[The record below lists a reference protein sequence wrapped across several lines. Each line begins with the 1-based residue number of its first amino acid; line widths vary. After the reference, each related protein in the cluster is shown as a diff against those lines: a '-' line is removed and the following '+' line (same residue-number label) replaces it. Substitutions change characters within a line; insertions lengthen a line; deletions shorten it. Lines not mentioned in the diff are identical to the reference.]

1 MGPTACVQIEA
12 EHSALRKGQRLE
24 AISRV
29 AFGAGTF
36 TFHGDGEGRSD
47 EDWSLTFVRE
57 RDRAVLPLLAG
68 AWSEAEAECLGRQQ
82 IGTPLDDQRF
92 PAVVYRGARRLFR
105 AVGGR
110 HLVGVVEFDG
120 VDVLL
125 GAIGSSF
132 FVIVRQG
139 ASRHVIPTGPSHGLP
154 ELNLDALLPEL
165 ERSTPRVRRRKA
177 DAEPQEKIA
186 DLADHHDRILHG
198 QVPSPENPRVVVP
211 GVIRQGLLRLADRA
225 AAWQICRPRRARGKP
240 ALGRAAQCAVRRSR
254 GTRFIY
260 RLVEI
265 FERLGAIGCGDLVG
279 RLGDLCAKIR
289 DLLPGVKFKEQALSD
304 GLHRLHACKTCIVRK
319 LSPRRWHVRLAG
331 LTDWRTA
338 LHRQFC
344 AETSTEFRLEP
355 ETPDA
360 PHDAKPPPPPPAS
373 DAPSSKSSAA
383 EGSGET
389 SSSPGAGA
397 SAPAD
402 PPSAA
407 GASTTSTKTPPDE
420 VPTDIPTTTAQGE
433 AEPSSAD
440 ADTTTTSAQPTAPG
454 DTPTTTTSS
463 GAPPDTR
470 TAITATRV
478 DERESAPATPPRP
491 PTNAARTGEPRPFK
505 DELHKIYDDAKTKIE
520 ELFTAKKPED
530 VAPRDHAPTVP
541 HDDIRDASPTADAP
555 HATTLPS
562 APVMTV
568 VAAIA
573 VEGLDQCQAQLRA
586 ARADAA
592 REAAARAREAA
603 AYAREREV
611 LIRDKQNTEAE
622 AKVIVERAERVLQ
635 HVSGLADLID
645 GADPQAP

>member
-24 AISRV
+24 AIRCV
-29 AFGAGTF
+29 PFGAGAF

-68 AWSEAEAECLGRQQ
+68 AWSEVEAECLGLQQ
-82 IGTPLDDQRF
+82 VGTPLDDQRF

-110 HLVGVVEFDG
+110 HLVGVVDLDG
-120 VDVLL
+120 VEVLL
-125 GAIGSSF
+125 GATGSSF
-132 FVIVRQG
+132 FVIIRQG
-139 ASRHVIPTGPSHGLP
+139 PSRHVIPTGPSHGLP

-165 ERSTPRVRRRKA
+165 ERSTPRARRRKA
-177 DAEPQEKIA
+177 YAEPQEKIA

-240 ALGRAAQCAVRRSR
+240 APGRAAQCAVRRSR

-319 LSPRRWHVRLAG
+319 PSPRRWHVRLAG

-344 AETSTEFRLEP
+344 TETSTEFRLDR

-360 PHDAKPPPPPPAS
+360 PHDAKPAS
-373 DAPSSKSSAA
+373 DAPSSKSPAA
-383 EGSGET
+383 EGRGGP

-407 GASTTSTKTPPDE
+407 GTSTTSTKTPPADE

-440 ADTTTTSAQPTAPG
+440 ADTTTTSAQPIAPG
-454 DTPTTTTSS
+454 TTTSA

-470 TAITATRV
+470 TATTATR
-478 DERESAPATPPRP
+478 EPTPSRP
-491 PTNAARTGEPRPFK
+491 PTNAAPTEEPRPIR